1 MTEEEL
7 DNKAVDYANRKCNEL
22 SVKKAEGKEP
32 PFFLTVKEI
41 YKDGFIA
48 GNKDE
53 FIKAYL
59 DSKVMALED
68 KVIQLTRMIKG

>member
-1 MTEEEL
+1 MTEEEV
-7 DNKAVDYANRKCNEL
+7 DKKAVDYANRKCNEL

-41 YKDGFIA
+41 YKDGFLD

-53 FIKAYL
+53 FIKVYL
-59 DSKVMALED
+59 DKKVADLED
-68 KVIQLTRMIKG
+68 KILQLSRMIKG